1 MIYFYNHDYKK
12 ALEQLELTLREFRDQ
27 KYQSPVLNDYE
38 QALLIKLLVRGSY
51 RLLAHNFLG
60 QSVCSQ
66 SFLEQ
71 IW

>member
-38 QALLIKLLVRGSY
+38 QALLIKLLVIRS
-51 RLLAHNFLG
+51 
-60 QSVCSQ
+60 
-66 SFLEQ
+66 
-71 IW
+71 